1 MLISFNYNI
10 DFQDGY
16 MTSISTAW
24 QSYSKCRSKLW
35 WPLSFLLLTPLAAL
49 IVFGVI
55 IPLGL
60 ESKGFISF
68 NHPVLNFIYLTLAG
82 VIVYF
87 SIFPLLDGLYKTIF
101 SYLNGEEIDENA
113 GFKDLYNSKNTGIG
127 LFVVMLF
134 IGVLS
139 IFGMFI
145 KFLKLP
151 IILISYP
158 CIIFTPL
165 LTVTN
170 DSSPFS
176 AWRESIQLAIE
187 HWKLTLKIYLVRIM
201 TLTALVLPIL
211 FIYWSSKQ
219 SPGLFFIV
227 LLTAPALLIFNLIKI
242 FPFYF
247 FYPAYEYKNSINI
260 N

>member
-1 MLISFNYNI
+1 
-10 DFQDGY
+10 

-24 QSYSKCRSKLW
+24 QSYNKCRSKLW

-60 ESKGFISF
+60 ESKGFITF
-68 NHPVLNFIYLTLAG
+68 NHPVLNFIYLTFAG
-82 VIVYF
+82 VIIYF
-87 SIFPLLDGLYKTIF
+87 SIFPLLDGLYKAIF
-101 SYLNGEEIDENA
+101 SYLDGNEIDENS

-127 LFVVMLF
+127 LFVVMVFMGL
-134 IGVLS
+134 VS
-139 IFGMFI
+139 IIGMFI

-151 IILISYP
+151 IILITYP

-176 AWRESIQLAIE
+176 AWKESIQLAIE
-187 HWKLTLKIYLVRIM
+187 NWQLTLKIFLVRII
-201 TLTALVLPIL
+201 TLTALILPIL
-211 FIYWSSKQ
+211 FIHWSSKL
-219 SPGLFFIV
+219 S
-227 LLTAPALLIFNLIKI
+227 PALFLMALIIAPTILIYNLIKI

-247 FYPAYEYKNSINI
+247 FYPAYEYKNTINAS
-260 N
+260 

>member
-1 MLISFNYNI
+1 
-10 DFQDGY
+10 

-24 QSYSKCRSKLW
+24 QSYNKCRSKLW

-60 ESKGFISF
+60 ESKGIITF
-68 NHPVLNFIYLTLAG
+68 NHPVLNFIYLTIAG
-82 VIVYF
+82 VIIYF
-87 SIFPLLDGLYKTIF
+87 SIFPLLDGLYKAIF
-101 SYLNGEEIDENA
+101 SYLDGNEIDENS

-127 LFVVMLF
+127 LFVVIVFMGL
-134 IGVLS
+134 VS
-139 IFGMFI
+139 IIGMFI

-151 IILISYP
+151 IILITYP

-176 AWRESIQLAIE
+176 AWKESIQLAIE
-187 HWKLTLKIYLVRIM
+187 NWQLTLKIFLVRII
-201 TLTALVLPIL
+201 TLTALILPIL
-211 FIYWSSKQ
+211 FIHWSSKL
-219 SPGLFFIV
+219 S
-227 LLTAPALLIFNLIKI
+227 PALFLMSLIIAPTILIYNLIKI

-247 FYPAYEYKNSINI
+247 FYPAYEYKNTINS